1 MAKYNKNR
9 YGSIVLTDD
18 KGNNFTITRKEQAE
32 LKKFTKRANQRRY
45 DKTDKYY
52 NMVKNQQNMKG
63 ISKEAYRNLLESKGF
78 ITEKYSSA
86 FNQFKSKNDFKE
98 YMKELKGVTKRGY
111 GDNRIKEIRESM
123 IKRVNEQYGE
133 IGNNLKELLSN
144 INDGALI
151 SLYTHND
158 ELIQEIYYNDVN
170 EDILLEQVTKTESD
184 INIALMEYKKNKK

>member
-9 YGSIVLTDD
+9 FGSIVLVDD
-18 KGNNFTITRKEQAE
+18 KGNNFTITKKEQAE

-52 NMVKNQQNMKG
+52 DLVKNQTNMKG

-111 GDNRIKEIRESM
+111 GDNRIQEIRESM
-123 IKRVNEQYGE
+123 IKRVSEQYGE

-144 INDGALI
+144 INDGELI